1 MGQLVSKIY
10 GSALREA
17 KMYNIEKRA
26 EKVISKDKPTRAPM
40 HPSAAKE
47 LESLREGKSVYN
59 VLLLEMPQSIFLFY
73 FTQWIQI
80 GLVK

>member
-26 EKVISKDKPTRAPM
+26 EQVISKDKPTRAPM

-47 LESLREGKSVYN
+47 LESLREGKSV
-59 VLLLEMPQSIFLFY
+59 
-73 FTQWIQI
+73 
-80 GLVK
+80 

>member
-1 MGQLVSKIY
+1 MGQLISKIY

-47 LESLREGKSVYN
+47 LESLREGKSIKSY
-59 VLLLEMPQSIFLFY
+59 SF
-73 FTQWIQI
+73 
-80 GLVK
+80 

>member
-1 MGQLVSKIY
+1 MGQFISKIY

-47 LESLREGKSVYN
+47 LESLREGK
-59 VLLLEMPQSIFLFY
+59 
-73 FTQWIQI
+73 
-80 GLVK
+80 

>member
-1 MGQLVSKIY
+1 MGQFISKIY

-17 KMYNIEKRA
+17 NMYNIEKRA

-47 LESLREGKSVYN
+47 LESLREGKSIKCY
-59 VLLLEMPQSIFLFY
+59 SF
-73 FTQWIQI
+73 
-80 GLVK
+80 